1 MRDGYRS
8 AATLRDRGRLDTRSW
23 CSPPRT
29 GCSDQ
34 TEALDTGADD
44 YLTKPFSFP
53 VLVAHVRALLRRT
66 SGGVPV
72 PVEVGDLRLDSAR
85 HRCWRGDVEL
95 SLTAREFAVLEYLM
109 RRVDLVNPKHEIL
122 GGVWE
127 YDFEGDP
134 NIVEVYVR
142 RLRRKI
148 DEPFGPARSGDGA
161 RGRLSA
167 VQSRGRCEPG
177 VKKFGTVRAELTFLA
192 TVLVAAM
199 LSASA
204 VGLVVAQFRV
214 LQHAIDESLIQ
225 RADNIQV
232 AVRRRDAGRPATDR
246 RRSRGHLPAAART
259 ER

>member
-1 MRDGYRS
+1 VKLLLVEDDRKIAVAVKRGLEAEGFAVDVALDGEEGLWQASEYHYDLLVLDLMLPGADGYRICR
-8 AATLRDRGRLDTRSW
+8 TLRDRGDWTPILVLTARD
-23 CSPPRT
+23 
-29 GCSDQ
+29 GVSDQ
-34 TEALDTGADD
+34 TRALDTGADD

-109 RRVDLVNPKHEIL
+109 RRVDQVNPKHEIL
-122 GGVWE
+122 DGVWE

-148 DEPFGPARSGDGA
+148 DEPFRRHD
-161 RGRLSA
+161 L
-167 VQSRGRCEPG
+167 E
-177 VKKFGTVRAELTFLA
+177 TVRGAGYRLCSP
-192 TVLVAAM
+192 VAD
-199 LSASA
+199 ASQA
-204 VGLVVAQFRV
+204 
-214 LQHAIDESLIQ
+214 
-225 RADNIQV
+225 
-232 AVRRRDAGRPATDR
+232 
-246 RRSRGHLPAAART
+246 
-259 ER
+259 